1 MVGKC
6 MNKTKSNKEKSCRQ
20 VITPKSGNRTGRA
33 TPTLF
38 GRVSG
43 CVHFFGAGWSP
54 SPFKGF
60 EAVFGSFLR
69 LFGGRKDKLDK
80 EPGSLPQLSPGTS
93 ARSAGSYG
101 SFCGLENGVKNN
113 RETKFCGRY
122 PAELTPTRKNQGST
136 RRKEAFM
143 SQKEKFALYLTPE
156 MKARLERRYTE
167 DGSRSLTGFIENAIN
182 FYLDYLS
189 ANNAGM
195 FLPASVQSYL
205 DGRLDQLENRMSCLL
220 FKQAVELDQGVSVLA
235 DCVHLDEEY
244 LRKKHAE
251 SVARV
256 KKLNGHL
263 QLEKMAKRA
272 QEQRDGDDGWQD

>member
-1 MVGKC
+1 M
-6 MNKTKSNKEKSCRQ
+6 
-20 VITPKSGNRTGRA
+20 GR
-33 TPTLF
+33 
-38 GRVSG
+38 
-43 CVHFFGAGWSP
+43 
-54 SPFKGF
+54 
-60 EAVFGSFLR
+60 
-69 LFGGRKDKLDK
+69 
-80 EPGSLPQLSPGTS
+80 
-93 ARSAGSYG
+93 
-101 SFCGLENGVKNN
+101 
-113 RETKFCGRY
+113 
-122 PAELTPTRKNQGST
+122 
-136 RRKEAFM
+136 
-143 SQKEKFALYLTPE
+143 KEKFAFYLSPE
-156 MKARLERRYTE
+156 KKAILERRYRE
-167 DGSRSLTGFIENAIN
+167 DGSRSLTAFIERAVD

-195 FLPASVQSYL
+195 FLPVSVQSYL
-205 DGRLDQLENRMSCLL
+205 DGRLDQLEKRVSSLL